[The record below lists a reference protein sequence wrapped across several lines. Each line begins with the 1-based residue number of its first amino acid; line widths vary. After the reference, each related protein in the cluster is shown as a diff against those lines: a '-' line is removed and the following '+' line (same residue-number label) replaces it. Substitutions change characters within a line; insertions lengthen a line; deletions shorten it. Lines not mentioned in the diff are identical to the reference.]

1 MCDEFDSGLDS
12 LDSDSEFV
20 DDFSADDLSG
30 TMDETSMLEDDMD

>member
-20 DDFSADDLSG
+20 DDFSADDFHRYCEELAIFFRR
-30 TMDETSMLEDDMD
+30 